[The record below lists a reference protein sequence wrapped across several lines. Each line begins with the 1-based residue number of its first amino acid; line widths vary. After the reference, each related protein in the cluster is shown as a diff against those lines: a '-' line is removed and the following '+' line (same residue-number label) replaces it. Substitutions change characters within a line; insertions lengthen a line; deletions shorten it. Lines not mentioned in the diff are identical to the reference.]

1 MDAEQTTL
9 KDLEI
14 QIKELTN
21 AVKALNERLSPR
33 QVPDMASATSSSLC
47 SCIPC
52 ALCLPYPCAYCYH
65 CHCGIYSCSFC
76 KCLD

>member
-52 ALCLPYPCAYCYH
+52 AHCYH
-65 CHCGIYSCSFC
+65 CYHCAHCYHCYICGFC
-76 KCLD
+76 KGFCKEY